1 MIPTPLFRDH
11 QGTGMEAVRWHEETA
26 TQTSRARGAG
36 SGRDPG
42 AGAPGACARPATCHR
57 GAGRCEEKVRSQQTR
72 LHPRAPFQP
81 TAGASSPAPHLHPH
95 SGLLPRRG
103 TPYQP
108 LTGPRCSQA
117 GPVLLGAQPL
127 HDTSGAWPPLPLSL
141 VTVIEKARSLAV
153 SESLRLADRGGPSP
167 QRRAGHVVG
176 PHGCALKVVPVIVH
190 SAGDSCFRNPELPDG
205 CGQLWP
211 SARVPTS
218 EFQSPSHGQDSQRTP
233 WGQTSWR
240 EPKSFRLK
248 QTKMK

>member
-1 MIPTPLFRDH
+1 MPPPSPVSSLTTRFSSPCGAHTCLLSLLLASVLNVISPEDHLSLTYFSEFYLSCFYDTTFSRKLPL
-11 QGTGMEAVRWHEETA
+11 
-26 TQTSRARGAG
+26 S
-36 SGRDPG
+36 
-42 AGAPGACARPATCHR
+42 
-57 GAGRCEEKVRSQQTR
+57 EKIALV
-72 LHPRAPFQP
+72 RAPR
-81 TAGASSPAPHLHPH
+81 HLV
-95 SGLLPRRG
+95 LPSIIN
-103 TPYQP
+103 TVMSVD
-108 LTGPRCSQA
+108 LSAACS
-117 GPVLLGAQPL
+117 
-127 HDTSGAWPPLPLSL
+127 PLPLSL

-167 QRRAGHVVG
+167 QRRARQVVG

>member
-1 MIPTPLFRDH
+1 MIRTPLFRDH

-36 SGRDPG
+36 SWRDPG

-127 HDTSGAWPPLPLSL
+127 HDTSGAWPVASFSRALLRPHR
-141 VTVIEKARSLAV
+141 ALA
-153 SESLRLADRGGPSP
+153 PWSP
-167 QRRAGHVVG
+167 
-176 PHGCALKVVPVIVH
+176 PVY
-190 SAGDSCFRNPELPDG
+190 APP
-205 CGQLWP
+205 P
-211 SARVPTS
+211 RVPLES
-218 EFQSPSHGQDSQRTP
+218 SSGSRLFACPSV
-233 WGQTSWR
+233 
-240 EPKSFRLK
+240 
-248 QTKMK
+248 